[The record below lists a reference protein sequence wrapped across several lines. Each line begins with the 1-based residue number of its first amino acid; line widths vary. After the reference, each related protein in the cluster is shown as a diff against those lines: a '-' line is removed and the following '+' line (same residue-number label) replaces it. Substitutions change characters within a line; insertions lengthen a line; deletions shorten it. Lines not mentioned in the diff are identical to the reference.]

1 MMRDEMNAKP
11 DFSEAPTQQL
21 TAKQRLDLIG
31 IDEIAA
37 MIEEGHSQVQVA
49 QTLGVRQST
58 LNEWLHSR
66 PDRSARARAAMSASA
81 EAWLDNG
88 LRYLLDAPADM
99 AEIGRAKA
107 LAQECARR
115 AAVRNPA
122 YRDKVDHTYAGQI
135 THSVEQM
142 TRQQLEQIAAQGL
155 PLVERI
161 DDETQGGTNSE
172 GGGPD

>member
-1 MMRDEMNAKP
+1 M
-11 DFSEAPTQQL
+11 
-21 TAKQRLDLIG
+21 LDSRSDPRAVAQHKLQAVG
-31 IDEIAA
+31 
-37 MIEEGHSQVQVA
+37 IEEITSRIEAGESQRSIAQDIGCDVA
-49 QTLGVRQST
+49 T
-58 LNEWLHSR
+58 LNRWLHAD
-66 PDRSARARAAMSASA
+66 PQRSARAKQAMSESA

-88 LRYLLDAPADM
+88 LRYLLEAPADM

-142 TRQQLEQIAAQGL
+142 SRAQLEQIAAQGL
-155 PLVERI
+155 PMVERV
-161 DDETQGGTNSE
+161 DDAGDQAE
-172 GGGPD
+172 